1 MAMKKSIKR
10 VLAAALIGIGT
21 LGLCGCG
28 GRVNGV
34 NVNKMIDKFAG
45 YGNPGDY
52 KSIEYKLTTTTVDDE
67 MVQSQID
74 YMISQKTTTEEVTSG
89 AVAMGDTVN
98 IDFVGTIDG
107 VEFEGGNS
115 GGNGYDLTLGSGSF
129 IPGFEDQVAGHNVG
143 DKFDVK
149 ATFPETYQNADLA
162 GKDAVFAVTINSV
175 KKTVT
180 PEYNDDFVKANSE
193 YKTVAEFEE
202 GLKKD
207 MTEYFAMTDKNANRS
222 AVITA
227 LVDQTTVEKFP
238 EQETTEL
245 LDKTMKRIEDTASQ
259 YGYDTATYV
268 TTYLGYSSED
278 AFKEYVK
285 GVIEDHIKE
294 KIAVCAVA
302 KSENKSINNKEV
314 EDYIQTMIDNYGYAD
329 KEAIL
334 EDYTEEDLVYYALED
349 KICAYLLEVVPPT
362 VATDTDAE

>member
-1 MAMKKSIKR
+1 MKKSIKR

-34 NVNKMIDKFAG
+34 NVNKMIDKFSS
-45 YGNPGDY
+45 YGNAGDY
-52 KSIEYKLTTTTVDDE
+52 KSIEYNLTTTTVDDE
-67 MVQSQID
+67 MVKSQID
-74 YMISQKTTTEEVTSG
+74 YLISQKTVSEDVTDG
-89 AVAMGDTVN
+89 GIEAGDHVN

-107 VEFEGGNS
+107 EEFAGGNTQ
-115 GGNGYDLTLGSGSF
+115 GKGYDLTIGASNF
-129 IPGFEDQVAGHNVG
+129 IPGFEDQLYGHKAGET
-143 DKFDVK
+143 FDIN
-149 ATFPETYQNADLA
+149 ATFPEDYQTADLA
-162 GKDAVFAVTINSV
+162 GKPAVFKTTVNSV
-175 KKTVT
+175 KRDTV
-180 PEYNDDFVKANSE
+180 PEYNDEFVKANSE

-207 MTEYFAMTDKNANRS
+207 MTEYFAMADKNANRS

-245 LDKTMKRIEDTASQ
+245 LDKTMKRIENTASQ

-278 AFKEYVK
+278 AFKDYVK
-285 GVIEDHIKE
+285 SVVEDHIKE
-294 KIAVCAVA
+294 KIAVCSVA

-314 EDYIQTMIDNYGYAD
+314 EAYIQTMIDDYGYAD

-349 KICAYLLEVVPPT
+349 KICTYLLEVVPPT
-362 VATDTDAE
+362 VATNTDAE